1 LFRKRVSTDR
11 GELTFTSVTALD
23 PEHRLLLI
31 SERHELIEDGAERI
45 SNYQFVMRC
54 WEKDE
59 LDALLARHGFGRVSC
74 FGAYHPGIAVGATDR
89 IVVVAQR
96 AA

>member
-1 LFRKRVSTDR
+1 
-11 GELTFTSVTALD
+11 
-23 PEHRLLLI
+23 
-31 SERHELIEDGAERI
+31 
-45 SNYQFVMRC
+45 MRC